1 MNGIATTELPLRVAK
16 GVVRGKSWA
25 VEEAYRMLSQRVMNQ
40 AMRILNDRS
49 LAEEVVQDTFIDLL
63 EKCRQIKEPSGVP
76 GWVRKVA
83 TNHCLMKLR
92 SPWHA
97 KRIAGEDFDTME
109 ESTADTSTSME
120 RNAVHNDL
128 ANALA
133 SLPVETRAVIWLH
146 DVEGYTHREIGDLM
160 GRTTSFSKSQLA
172 RGYEKLLAWS
182 QQGELH
188 ESKDGTVRTIQ
199 ITCPS

>member
-1 MNGIATTELPLRVAK
+1 M
-16 GVVRGKSWA
+16 RGKSWA